1 LLVGRRIE
9 ECVRHGERASGGA
22 YGAGEV
28 VDQDH
33 VIFQHAAHGRHRL
46 PAGRWGRILPQ
57 HILAEGERKS
67 DAHVARGAGKAR
79 LNEERAAAGAGN
91 RGSPLAILAQV
102 AAGGGQWFED
112 ARHVETLAAFF
123 EESAGGVPQIVVS
136 GRGARELH
144 LLAVSINAL
153 EFAESRDDIKRK
165 IDRAVAGRSNKAR
178 RRRAHSFDRFRS
190 VGDFFNVY
198 ARR

>member
-1 LLVGRRIE
+1 M
-9 ECVRHGERASGGA
+9 
-22 YGAGEV
+22 
-28 VDQDH
+28 VDQDD
-33 VIFQHAAHGRHRL
+33 VILQDAAHGRQWL
-46 PAGRWGRILPQ
+46 PAGCEGRILAQ
-57 HILAEGERKS
+57 HILGEGERKA
-67 DAHVARGAGKAR
+67 DAHVAGGAGKAS
-79 LNEERAAAGAGN
+79 LNIKCAGAGAGN
-91 RGSPLAILAQV
+91 LDKTFAIQV
-102 AAGGGQWFED
+102 QFAAGGGQWFEY
-112 ARHVETLAAFF
+112 ARHVETLATLF

-144 LLAVSINAL
+144 LLAISINAL